1 MVKLKLGYSI
11 GLPLVNHTNINT
23 NSIDENT
30 SEFIENINQ
39 IKLLEKNFNCVQIM
53 FMKKKISSNEIKQIN
68 LILKN
73 YKQIFVHA
81 SYQINIGADLIPSH
95 NDLYNAC
102 IETFISEILYAKKI
116 NAQGIVIHMGKNV
129 KNQYELNHIYN
140 NMVKFI
146 ISLFKKLKEK
156 KIKIL
161 ILLETPAGQGGEMC
175 WNLNEFVD
183 FVSKFKSQEFYKYL
197 GICVDTCHI
206 FQAGYDLNNLKTI
219 KKIHQILSPI
229 EDKIKL
235 IHLNDSFHQVG
246 MRIDKHEQIGK
257 GHIQIDKLVK
267 FILPYKSVPMILE
280 TPSPKKQF
288 DSLAD
293 LT

>member
-1 MVKLKLGYSI
+1 
-11 GLPLVNHTNINT
+11 
-23 NSIDENT
+23 
-30 SEFIENINQ
+30 
-39 IKLLEKNFNCVQIM
+39 
-53 FMKKKISSNEIKQIN
+53 MKKKISSNEIKQIN